1 MDKNSKMQQ
10 LDNSIDEQL
19 KSAFGYSDEQL
30 LAEFEAAE
38 KELKEHPEL
47 LKELKAPVDEFEK
60 ILDCVK
66 EYETSETAETVKTNA
81 KPKRS
86 FRSRKVWKMLVAAAL
101 VGVLVLSSALVVC
114 GKRAYKYWRREDGR
128 AGRVIWNN
136 TDENL
141 VKLSKVEDA
150 YKLIEDELEVLVI
163 TLDFLP
169 YEMQFIDISLFQNS
183 ATLNFVC
190 DDKYIHMIE
199 AENSAENSSGMYTD
213 TDSYMSVYNA
223 WLDRE
228 IYVRKNLLDN
238 GTVEYTAEFGIDST
252 YYNLSANVSQDV
264 FVEILKGLKKYKG
277 V

>member
-47 LKELKAPVDEFEK
+47 LEELKAPADEFEK

-66 EYETSETAETVKTNA
+66 EYGTSETTETVETNA

-114 GKRAYKYWRREDGR
+114 GKKSYKYWRREN
-128 AGRVIWNN
+128 AGSNRVIWNN
-136 TDENL
+136 DSNL
-141 VKLSKVEDA
+141 VKASKAQDA
-150 YKLIEDELEVLVI
+150 YQEIQDKMEIDVIALGYLPGEMIFHSFVIGDNYAVINFEKDDKLI
-163 TLDFLP
+163 
-169 YEMQFIDISLFQNS
+169 SLAESGS
-183 ATLNFVC
+183 A
-190 DDKYIHMIE
+190 Y
-199 AENSAENSSGMYTD
+199 ANSSSTYTD
-213 TDSYMSVYNA
+213 TEVYKTIYNNI
-223 WLDRE
+223 LDIE
-228 IYVRKNLLDN
+228 IPVRKNILEDDS
-238 GTVEYTAEFGIDST
+238 VEYTADFCINEGFYS
-252 YYNLSANVSQDV
+252 LSGNISEDK
-264 FVEILKGLKKYKG
+264 FLKMVEQLIIY
-277 V
+277 

>member
-47 LKELKAPVDEFEK
+47 LEELKAPADEFEK

-66 EYETSETAETVKTNA
+66 EYGTSETTETVETNA

-114 GKRAYKYWRREDGR
+114 GKKSYKYWRREN
-128 AGRVIWNN
+128 AGSNRVIWNN
-136 TDENL
+136 DSNL
-141 VKLSKVEDA
+141 VKANREQDA
-150 YKLIEDELEVLVI
+150 YREIQDEIGIVAIALGYKPEEMTFRSYVIGENYAVLNFNI
-163 TLDFLP
+163 GDQL
-169 YEMQFIDISLFQNS
+169 ISLS
-183 ATLNFVC
+183 
-190 DDKYIHMIE
+190 E
-199 AENSAENSSGMYTD
+199 AGYANENSSSTYTD
-213 TDSYMSVYNA
+213 TEVYKTVYNKI
-223 WLDRE
+223 LD
-228 IYVRKNLLDN
+228 LDIPIRMN
-238 GTVEYTAEFGIDST
+238 KLEDDTVEYTADFSIDECFYS
-252 YYNLSANVSQDV
+252 LSGNISEDY
-264 FVEILKGLKKYKG
+264 FMKIVERLIIY
-277 V
+277 